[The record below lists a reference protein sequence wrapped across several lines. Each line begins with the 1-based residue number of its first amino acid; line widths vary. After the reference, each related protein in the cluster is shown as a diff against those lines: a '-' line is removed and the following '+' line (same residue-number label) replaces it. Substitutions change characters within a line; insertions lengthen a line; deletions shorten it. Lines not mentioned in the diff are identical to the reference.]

1 MPASTEDLRAEL
13 EKFRIRCFWWV
24 RADVPLLDLPRETLL
39 QGLRTHG
46 DRERMLLAAR
56 L

>member
-1 MPASTEDLRAEL
+1 MSDTTTPLSEEL
-13 EKFRIRCFWWV
+13 ERFRTRCFWWV
-24 RADVPLLDLPRETLL
+24 RADVPLLELPRETLL

-46 DRERMLLAAR
+46 GREGMRLAAR